1 MQNEFTFGGLIKQW
15 VKKHFKIIADIT
27 YNSFVTME
35 MEGHTPRALHCGIQ
49 CLIVCSVV
57 NLHILANMQQ

>member
-1 MQNEFTFGGLIKQW
+1 MINANNNNKKKNFNLVQNEFTFGSLIKQW

-35 MEGHTPRALHCGIQ
+35 MEGHTSRALHCGIQ
-49 CLIVCSVV
+49 CLS
-57 NLHILANMQQ
+57 